1 MEWKYYTSLLASF
14 KNDIWHKSNGSSFFH
29 VNVFLFEVT
38 WLFTWASV
46 IIENISVLR
55 NCKFWLFG
63 YIFSEILVE
72 QLQNSGSCF
81 YKGRQIQIQ

>member
-46 IIENISVLR
+46 IIENISDFEIVYFAYLITFLA
-55 NCKFWLFG
+55 KFL
-63 YIFSEILVE
+63 
-72 QLQNSGSCF
+72 
-81 YKGRQIQIQ
+81 